1 MNNLLKNRKIR
12 LFIAFFSLFLL
23 FDMIQDSYAKYVSS
37 ASASSN
43 MTIARWAFNVNSQ
56 DVLSNSDFSSTITP
70 VFPGNNYV
78 AAGYIAPNAEGY
90 FEIEIN
96 SSNVD
101 VSFQE
106 TITLSLANDNTVSD
120 MVITGYTLNGGTLIE
135 LNNSMS
141 ITTNHALNEQ
151 NTVNT
156 YRIFVKWLDGTG
168 ENMNNAADTAASSS
182 GTAKVN
188 VNINFIQTITS

>member
-1 MNNLLKNRKIR
+1 MNNILKNRKIR